1 MGGPCSLDRWTKA
14 DPPLALP
21 GHIHLSDDGS
31 RRVGQAIYDAL
42 MAGYEG
48 YLQQAPAIVSGGG

>member
-1 MGGPCSLDRWTKA
+1 MDRWTKA

-42 MAGYEG
+42 MADYEG